1 MFLFLIKEIMLVFLE
16 VQRVSSLPETGGI
29 LLCFK
34 AKFNVPEYNKGTK
47 TRDADTC
54 WTQPS

>member
-54 WTQPS
+54 